1 MVEEQAEGEY
11 LACDST
17 ALNTRGDTEPTS
29 LISESLP
36 FLNPQIWYWVFY
48 SLFWRNPVKVI

>member
-48 SLFWRNPVKVI
+48 SLF